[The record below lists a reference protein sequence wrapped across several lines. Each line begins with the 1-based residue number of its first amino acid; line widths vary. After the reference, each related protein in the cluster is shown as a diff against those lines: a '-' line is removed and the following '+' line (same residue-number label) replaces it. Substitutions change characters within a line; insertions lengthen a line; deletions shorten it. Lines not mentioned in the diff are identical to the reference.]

1 MDATRGEQSQSGI
14 RCLRCGFVV
23 ILLTDGILNICLGC
37 IRRTPVC
44 LMLFLEGIA
53 LLVIFVI
60 INYDVVADQ
69 QGKRRMVATH
79 FSSMKRVRKC

>member
-1 MDATRGEQSQSGI
+1 
-14 RCLRCGFVV
+14 
-23 ILLTDGILNICLGC
+23 
-37 IRRTPVC
+37 
-44 LMLFLEGIA
+44 MLFLEGNV

-60 INYDVVADQ
+60 ISYDVVADQ